1 MCCNC
6 MLVTDEP
13 ATMAGKPTKQ
23 QSLIFSF
30 FDIPE
35 NVEGNFKAKCKLC
48 TSQLSASTKA
58 SSNLVLYL
66 RVLPI

>member
-6 MLVTDEP
+6 MLVTYEP

-35 NVEGNFKAKCKLC
+35 NMEGNSHVRKLPHR
-48 TSQLSASTKA
+48 QHFPAADVSA
-58 SSNLVLYL
+58 V
-66 RVLPI
+66 

>member
-6 MLVTDEP
+6 MLVTYEP

-23 QSLIFSF
+23 QSLIFSV

-35 NVEGNFKAKCKLC
+35 NVEGNFKAKCKLKVFEKVFEILFKNIC
-48 TSQLSASTKA
+48 
-58 SSNLVLYL
+58 
-66 RVLPI
+66 ICI